1 MYLKFCGFKSN
12 EDVLK
17 AIELP
22 IDAIGFIHFPKS
34 RRHLDLNQIQQLAQ
48 LVPSYIDRVVVL
60 VNPDQRQIQNV
71 VAHTHINTI
80 QFHGN
85 EPIEIIKWT
94 KTQYPHIKL
103 IKALPA
109 HQNLLDQLDYYKQFV
124 DLFIIDTPSDQFG
137 GTGQIYD
144 WHLLDHIQGVPFLIA
159 GGMTDQ
165 HIKHIQHLSLQH
177 IGYDVA
183 SGIEINHQKDVDKM
197 KTIVNIVKGE

>member
-1 MYLKFCGFKSN
+1 MYLKFCGFKSK

-22 IDAIGFIHFPKS
+22 IDAIGFIHFPNS
-34 RRHLDLNQIQQLAQ
+34 RRHCDMNQIQQLTT

-60 VNPDQRQIQNV
+60 VNPDQTQIQNLV
-71 VAHTHINTI
+71 THTNINTI

-85 EPIEIIKWT
+85 EPIEIMKWT
-94 KTQYPHIKL
+94 KSQYPHIKV

-109 HQNLLDQLDYYKQFV
+109 HQKLQDQIVYYKEAV
-124 DLFIIDTPSDQFG
+124 DFFIIDTPSDQFG

-144 WHLLDHIQGVPFLIA
+144 WHLLDNIKGISFLIA
-159 GGMTDQ
+159 GGLTDQ

-177 IGYDVA
+177 SGYDVA
-183 SGIEINHQKDVDKM
+183 YGIEIKHHKDVKKM

>member
-1 MYLKFCGFKSN
+1 MYLKFCGFKSK
-12 EDVLK
+12 EDVFK

-34 RRHLDLNQIQQLAQ
+34 RRHRNLNQIQQLSH
-48 LVPSYIDRVVVL
+48 LVPSYIDRVGVL
-60 VNPDQRQIQNV
+60 VNPDQSQIQSV
-71 VAHTHINTI
+71 VSHTNINTI

-85 EPIEIIKWT
+85 EPTEIIKWT
-94 KTQYPHIKL
+94 KAKYPNIKI

-109 HQNLLDQLDYYKQFV
+109 HQDLVDQINNYKQFV

-144 WHLLDHIQGVPFLIA
+144 WHLLDHIQDVPFLIA
-159 GGMTDQ
+159 GGLTDQ
-165 HIKHIQHLSLQH
+165 HIKQIQHLSLQH

-183 SGIEINHQKDVDKM
+183 SGIETNHQKDVDKM